1 MVGAGGGESHMTDDL
16 SAPLGLT
23 STKRSWWRRLP
34 LGVLGGG
41 LLGLTGAVL
50 GVWLAF
56 VRDPSGGEPST
67 VVKIDRSK
75 TGIPRGDVGVAEPVR
90 PANGD
95 GAEMGEAP
103 AAGLSEAKP
112 ITDKGLEAVPRRVPE
127 AAEGQPLSTAPV
139 QRVSEKTR
147 WGVLPRIAAD
157 GSRPFDVY
165 ARPVPRRPQATPR
178 VVLIVG
184 GLGISQT
191 STQEALR
198 VLGPDVTLAFAPY
211 GASLDRWVQRARGD
225 GHELLLQVP
234 MEPFDYP
241 DNDPGP
247 QTLLTTASPDV
258 NTERLMNLLGRLT
271 NYVGVINYMG
281 AKFTADD
288 RALGGVVRELGGRG
302 LMYVDDGSSSRST
315 AEGVTKAS
323 RAPFARGDVVI
334 DAVATDDAISAKLTQ
349 LEQVARTKGMA
360 VGTATALPITLKH
373 LQNWTKSLEGRGL
386 ALVPVSAVARGE
398 GG

>member
-1 MVGAGGGESHMTDDL
+1 MTDDL

-23 STKRSWWRRLP
+23 PAKRSWWRRLP
-34 LGVLGGG
+34 LGVVGGG
-41 LLGLTGAVL
+41 LLGLTGVVL

-75 TGIPRGDVGVAEPVR
+75 TGIPRGDVGVAEAMK

-103 AAGLSEAKP
+103 AGLSEAKP

-127 AAEGQPLSTAPV
+127 ATEGQPLSTTPI
-139 QRVSEKTR
+139 QRVAEKTR
-147 WGVLPRIAAD
+147 WGVLPRIASD

-198 VLGPDVTLAFAPY
+198 VLAPDVTLAFAPY

-247 QTLLTTASPDV
+247 QTLLTTVSSDV

-281 AKFTADD
+281 AKFTADE
-288 RALGGVVRELGGRG
+288 RALGGVVRELAARG

-315 AEGVTKAS
+315 AEGAAKSGRT
-323 RAPFARGDVVI
+323 PFAHGDVVI
-334 DAVATDDAISAKLTQ
+334 DAVATDDAIEARLTQ
-349 LEQVARTKGMA
+349 LEQVARTKGAA

-373 LQNWTKSLEGRGL
+373 LQNWTKTLEARGL
-386 ALVPVSAVARGE
+386 ALVPVSSVARGE